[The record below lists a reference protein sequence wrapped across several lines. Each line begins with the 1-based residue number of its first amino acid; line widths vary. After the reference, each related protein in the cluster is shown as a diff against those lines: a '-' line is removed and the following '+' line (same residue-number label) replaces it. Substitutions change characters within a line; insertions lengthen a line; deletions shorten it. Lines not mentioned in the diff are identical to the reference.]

1 MKNVMGILKLTESEK
16 YLREITA
23 YRGVSSIP
31 FGSRYRLID
40 FILSNMVNSGIN
52 NVGVFTHEKSRSLV
66 DHLRSGKWW
75 DLHRLNNGL
84 FILPTEAI
92 SQPRI
97 PLRGDLEIFQAHIDY
112 LNNSSQE
119 YVLITNSNMVCNID
133 FKKVFD
139 YYKEQK
145 ADVVLVYKKDSLY
158 TNDFDHLTLMDINEK
173 QRVVD
178 IEDCP
183 LRPRFENVFMDMTI
197 MKKSLLLDIINTC
210 CARGGADLLK
220 DGLIKNI
227 DKLKIFGFHHE
238 GFLARITTMESYFK
252 YSMELLQP
260 GVWYELFN
268 SSRPI
273 YTKVKNSPSTE
284 YHKTARVKNS
294 LIASGS
300 LIEGIVE
307 NSIIFRGVAVYKDS
321 VVKNSI
327 VISKSIIEEKACI
340 ENVILDKDARVSRNK
355 VLKGDI
361 RYPIFIGKKSVI

>member
-23 YRGVSSIP
+23 HRGVSSIP

-40 FILSNMVNSGIN
+40 FILSNMVNSGIS

-92 SQPRI
+92 NQPRI

-112 LNNSSQE
+112 INNSPHD
-119 YVLITNSNMVCNID
+119 YVVIANSNMICNID
-133 FKKVFD
+133 FRRVFD
-139 YYKEQK
+139 FYKEQD
-145 ADVVLVYKKDSLY
+145 ADVVLVYKKDGLY
-158 TNDFDHLTLMDINEK
+158 TDDFYHLTLLDINEN

-178 IEDCP
+178 IEYCP
-183 LRPRFENVFMDMTI
+183 LQPRFDNVFMDMAI

-252 YSMELLQP
+252 YSMELLEP

-284 YHKTARVKNS
+284 YHKTAMVKNS
-294 LIASGS
+294 LIASGC
-300 LIEGIVE
+300 LIQGVVE
-307 NSIIFRGVAVYKDS
+307 NSIIFRGVDIHQNAV
-321 VVKNSI
+321 VRNSI
-327 VISKSIIEEKACI
+327 VISKSKVEENAYI
-340 ENVILDKDARVSRNK
+340 ENVILDKDVTISRSK
-355 VLKGDI
+355 VLKGDL
-361 RYPIFIGKKSVI
+361 RHPIFIGKKFVI